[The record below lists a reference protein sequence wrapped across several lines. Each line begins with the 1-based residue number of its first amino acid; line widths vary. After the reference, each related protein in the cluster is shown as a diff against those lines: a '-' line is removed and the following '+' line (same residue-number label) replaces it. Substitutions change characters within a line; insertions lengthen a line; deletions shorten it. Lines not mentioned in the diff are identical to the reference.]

1 MFDVDNWNKEV
12 SDYIRKVGTW
22 SVDID
27 GRTLKMEVD
36 RYNNDFSVD
45 GYVAWWDDDH
55 GMMTV
60 DETPYLTY
68 INHV

>member
-1 MFDVDNWNKEV
+1 MFDVDKWNKEV
-12 SDYIRKVGTW
+12 SDYVRKVGTW

>member
-1 MFDVDNWNKEV
+1 MFDVDKWNKEV

-60 DETPYLTY
+60 DETPYLAY

>member
-1 MFDVDNWNKEV
+1 MFDVDKWNKEV